1 MTGRRS
7 TQDALRRISS
17 QTHIE
22 KIIQIINSC
31 NPSLFGDQLHA
42 LKHGSQLD
50 KLHAALE
57 YWRLKTGIHKEEEL
71 YQFFHLTKLAYSSK
85 FIWVLAYED
94 MCRCTYN
101 RMCFNYSDYIDGVSL
116 YKIRLYLKHCTPAGR
131 REKRSQMIPKG
142 GCTLPVL
149 PDDVVTLIASF
160 VFQKRLGAEIHAT
173 TKLGRAMQRLKAT
186 EGCTIYQQAKITG
199 RHTESEGQ
207 VWRLHSVISRTT
219 QRLLPFLGHVE
230 RYGIRRLQKY
240 PHVLKKSTCVELSYD
255 ATLRH
260 PT

>member
-1 MTGRRS
+1 MAGRS
-7 TQDALRRISS
+7 TQDALSRISS

-22 KIIQIINSC
+22 KIIQIVNSC

-57 YWRLKTGIHKEEEL
+57 YWRLKTGFHKEEEL
-71 YQFFHLTKLAYSSK
+71 YQFFHHTKLAYSSK

-101 RMCFNYSDYIDGVSL
+101 RMCLNYTDYIDGVCL

-131 REKRSQMIPKG
+131 REKRSQLIPKG

-160 VFQKRLGAEIHAT
+160 VFQKRMVAEVHAT
-173 TKLGRAMQRLKAT
+173 IKLGRAMQKFKAT
-186 EGCTIYQQAKITG
+186 GECTTSHQQAVDVTG
-199 RHTESEGQ
+199 RHTESKGQ
-207 VWRLHSVISRTT
+207 VWRMHSVVSRTT

-240 PHVLKKSTCVELSYD
+240 PHVLKKAPHGIIL
-255 ATLRH
+255 
-260 PT
+260 